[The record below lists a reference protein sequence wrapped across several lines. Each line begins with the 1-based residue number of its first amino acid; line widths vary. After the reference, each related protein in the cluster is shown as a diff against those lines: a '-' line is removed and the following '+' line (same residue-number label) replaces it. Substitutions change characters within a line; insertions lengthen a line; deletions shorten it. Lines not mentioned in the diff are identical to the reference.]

1 MIDVVCLA
9 GDDSVCGPPVVC
21 LQSNKEYGAE
31 TAPIVN
37 QGQTSGR
44 DRSCRQS
51 AEVREFSYP
60 PSHTHTEGCL

>member
-51 AEVREFSYP
+51 AEVRKFSYP
-60 PSHTHTEGCL
+60 PLPHTY